1 MRYEQIFIAHLFVQ
15 IEMSEMNEI
24 QISDPVELLLMF
36 SVESFQITVC
46 VITHSPVFK
55 NITDLMIESFIIQP
69 GIQTVIKT
77 EQAVTFDME
86 EIVYIT
92 RQPLNRIA
100 VDLFFIHRD
109 PPPSAPHPCSGE
121 KRKGSCE
128 PYYYFYRIF
137 LGSKY
142 RKKNVTQ
149 IILVDQ
155 SLIWL
160 KVVFLSVSAGCISI
174 LE

>member
-1 MRYEQIFIAHLFVQ
+1 MDTCVC
-15 IEMSEMNEI
+15 
-24 QISDPVELLLMF
+24 LL
-36 SVESFQITVC
+36 ER
-46 VITHSPVFK
+46 
-55 NITDLMIESFIIQP
+55 DLLEGQLDDA
-69 GIQTVIKT
+69 G
-77 EQAVTFDME
+77 
-86 EIVYIT
+86 
-92 RQPLNRIA
+92 
-100 VDLFFIHRD
+100 LFFIHRD